1 MAIRILSGII
11 ICGAPVSFVRIGFN
25 PHQVLEVDPNS
36 SATTVLERRAIGPA
50 RNFVSAPAKHV
61 ALRQLVFQT
70 RGGGGQSVRQELV
83 VNDTISATELR
94 VSWNAA
100 VNLNADFSRII
111 PVEISYMV
119 IGDVPD
125 A

>member
-1 MAIRILSGII
+1 MALRTLSGVIV
-11 ICGAPVSFVRIGFN
+11 CGAPVSFVRIGFN
-25 PHQVLEVDPNS
+25 PNQTIEVDPNS
-36 SATTVLERRAIGPA
+36 SATSVTERRAIGPA
-50 RNFVSAPAKHV
+50 RDFVGTPAKHV

-70 RGGGGQSVRQELV
+70 RGGGGTGIHEELV
-83 VNDTISATELR
+83 VNDVISATELR

-100 VNLNADFSRII
+100 VNLNADFSRIV

-119 IGDVPD
+119 VGEVPD